1 MAALTL
7 AEAAKQETGDLLRQ
21 GVIEAYSGSSDVLG
35 NLRFEDIPGGSL
47 TYISEAEYP
56 GVGFRGVNEAYTTS
70 VGTLNPKTE
79 TLTISG
85 GDLDVDNFILET
97 RGQGQRAIQ
106 IDLKTRALGLA
117 WTKGF
122 IKGDNQADNREF
134 DGLQVRSTGDQK
146 FQAGTTA
153 NGTALS
159 LSVMDEALRR
169 TLDPTSILMSSKMKN
184 KFRAAA
190 RDTSVSGYI
199 SFSTNEMGKEIMFF
213 GGLPILTV
221 DLDADGNEILGFDEA
236 ATSGTATGSSIYIM
250 NLGNEGVSGIQN
262 GGIKVKDLGELN
274 EKSVMRTRVEW
285 FSGMAVFNNRAA
297 TRIWSIADA
306 PITA

>member
-7 AEAAKQETGDLLRQ
+7 AEAAKLETGDLLRQ
-21 GVIEAYSGSSDVLG
+21 GVIEAYSGSSDVLA
-35 NLRFEDIPGGSL
+35 NLRFEDVPGGSL
-47 TYISEAEYP
+47 TYISEESYP
-56 GVGFRGVNEAYTTS
+56 GVGFRGVNEGYTASTG
-70 VGTLNPKTE
+70 VLNPKTE

-85 GDLDVDNFILET
+85 GDLDVDKFILAS
-97 RGQGQRAIQ
+97 RGVGQRAVQ

-122 IKGDNQADNREF
+122 VKGDNQSNVREF
-134 DGLQVRSTGDQK
+134 DGLQVRLTGEQK

-159 LSVMDEALRR
+159 LAVMDEAVRR
-169 TLDPTSILMSSKMKN
+169 TLDPTAILMSSKMKN

-190 RDTSVSGYI
+190 RNTSVAGYVQ
-199 SFSTNEMGKEIMFF
+199 FTTDELGKEIMLF

-221 DLDADGNEILGFDEA
+221 DLDADGNEILGFNEA

-250 NLGNEGVSGIQN
+250 NLGDNGVTGIQN
-262 GGIKVKDLGELN
+262 GGIMVNDLGEIDDSPVL
-274 EKSVMRTRVEW
+274 RTRVEW
-285 FSGMAVFNNRAA
+285 YSGLAVFHGKAA
-297 TRIWSIADA
+297 TRIWSIADS